1 MLFNEDFHPA
11 TPPAITLANATGT
24 GKHSADQWIKQ
35 FKTANQY
42 VKYGD
47 ILSDNSHHYFTQ
59 TVLHDV
65 KQCSTHCYFSVLS
78 GSTHFRLM

>member
-1 MLFNEDFHPA
+1 MLFNKDSRPA
-11 TPPAITLANATGT
+11 TLSALTLANATGT

-35 FKTANQY
+35 SKIANQY

-65 KQCSTHCYFSVLS
+65 KQCSTHSYQCAVRVYTF
-78 GSTHFRLM
+78 

>member
-47 ILSDNSHHYFTQ
+47 ILSDNSHHYFRLFCMMSSNAVL
-59 TVLHDV
+59 TV
-65 KQCSTHCYFSVLS
+65 TSVCCQGPHIL
-78 GSTHFRLM
+78 G